1 MLWPITYV
9 RFDTSEMIS
18 YIPLGF
24 ALADAVTRVILDK
37 EAEIDAG
44 AGAQLRATARYISA
58 PRMWANSL
66 R

>member
-44 AGAQLRATARYISA
+44 AGAQLKKRQPDIYQRHGCGQI
-58 PRMWANSL
+58 L
-66 R
+66 